1 MATEKEYVSAH
12 LDENYHVF
20 NNGTTG
26 KLCVTPWNRSTVA
39 DGYWQN
45 VNTIKPLINRDIYLA
60 ECLDEMASKYTVYT
74 PGEGIIIKKNEG
86 TDNSYTISVNSAYN
100 ANVPIYDFDTKT
112 MNVDIDETNKKK
124 TVSVK
129 LLEDEYQA
137 LTADKDG
144 GLYVNIDYMLS
155 GTSSCSSISAYSATY
170 TSALTYTYI
179 TGELPFEFVD
189 EIPESATAGIIYITS
204 NVLENE
210 N

>member
-60 ECLDEMASKYTVYT
+60 ECLDEIASKYTVYT
-74 PGEGIIIKKNEG
+74 PGDGIKITPNPVSENNYIISIDPE
-86 TDNSYTISVNSAYN
+86 YTTNM
-100 ANVPIYDFDTKT
+100 PTYDFDTKT
-112 MNVDIDETNKKK
+112 MNVVTDEEHKKK

-129 LLEDEYQA
+129 LAVDEYQA
-137 LTADKDG
+137 LTADENG
-144 GLYVNIDYMLS
+144 IYANIDYMLS
-155 GTSSCSSISAYSATY
+155 STSALSSESVYSATY
-170 TSALTYTYI
+170 TSGFTYTYM
-179 TGELPFEFVD
+179 TANLPYEVVSS
-189 EIPESATAGIIYITS
+189 IPSTATNEIIYVIG
-204 NVLENE
+204 
-210 N
+210 

>member
-60 ECLDEMASKYTVYT
+60 ECLDEIASKYTVYT
-74 PGEGIIIKKNEG
+74 PGEGIIITPNPASD
-86 TDNSYTISVNSAYN
+86 DNYIISVDTEYTT
-100 ANVPIYDFDTKT
+100 NVPTYDFDTNT
-112 MNVDIDETNKKK
+112 MNVVTVGHDK

-129 LLEDEYQA
+129 IAVDEYQS
-137 LTADKDG
+137 LTADENG
-144 GLYVNIDYMLS
+144 IYANIDYMLS
-155 GTSSCSSISAYSATY
+155 STSALSSESVYSATY
-170 TSALTYTYI
+170 TSGLTYTYM
-179 TGELPFEFVD
+179 TATLPYEVVSS
-189 EIPESATAGIIYITS
+189 IPSTATSGIIYVIG
-204 NVLENE
+204 
-210 N
+210 

>member
-60 ECLDEMASKYTVYT
+60 ECLDEIASKYTVYT
-74 PGEGIIIKKNEG
+74 PGEGIIITPNPASE
-86 TDNSYTISVNSAYN
+86 DNYIISVDSEYTTNMPTYS
-100 ANVPIYDFDTKT
+100 FDTKT
-112 MNVDIDETNKKK
+112 MSAVTDEHNNK

-129 LLEDEYQA
+129 LAVDEYQA
-137 LTADKDG
+137 LTADENG
-144 GLYVNIDYMLS
+144 IYANIDYMLS
-155 GTSSCSSISAYSATY
+155 STSALSSESVYSATY
-170 TSALTYTYI
+170 TSGLTYTYM
-179 TGELPFEFVD
+179 TANLPYEVVSA
-189 EIPESATAGIIYITS
+189 IPSTATSGIIYVIG
-204 NVLENE
+204 
-210 N
+210 

>member
-60 ECLDEMASKYTVYT
+60 ECLDEIASKYTVYT
-74 PGEGIIIKKNEG
+74 PGDGIKITPNPASE
-86 TDNSYTISVNSAYN
+86 DNYIISVDPEYTT
-100 ANVPIYDFDTKT
+100 NVPTYDFDTNT
-112 MNVDIDETNKKK
+112 MNVVTDEEQKKK

-129 LLEDEYQA
+129 LAVDEYQA
-137 LTADKDG
+137 LTADENG
-144 GLYVNIDYMLS
+144 IYANIDYMLS
-155 GTSSCSSISAYSATY
+155 STSALSSESVYSATY
-170 TSALTYTYI
+170 TSGFTYTYM
-179 TGELPFEFVD
+179 TANLPYEVVSS
-189 EIPESATAGIIYITS
+189 IPSTATNEIIYVIG
-204 NVLENE
+204 
-210 N
+210 

>member
-60 ECLDEMASKYTVYT
+60 ECLDEIASKYTVYT
-74 PGEGIIIKKNEG
+74 PGDGIKITPNPASE
-86 TDNSYTISVNSAYN
+86 DNYIISVDPEYTTNM
-100 ANVPIYDFDTKT
+100 PTYDFDTKT
-112 MNVDIDETNKKK
+112 MNVVTDEEQKKK

-129 LLEDEYQA
+129 LAVDEYQA
-137 LTADKDG
+137 LTADENG
-144 GLYVNIDYMLS
+144 IYANIDYMLS
-155 GTSSCSSISAYSATY
+155 STSALSSESVYSATY
-170 TSALTYTYI
+170 TSGFTYTYLTGQLNVEYVSAIPADI
-179 TGELPFEFVD
+179 TNGK
-189 EIPESATAGIIYITS
+189 IYVIG
-204 NVLENE
+204 
-210 N
+210 